1 MSLIQKLSYE
11 EEDLQKCINLR
22 NAIYLFKNYLIAS
35 CLSENTIYCYSRDLY
50 SLLKLLGNININ
62 TINAGMINQLIIY
75 LRNSS
80 VKSSGL
86 SNCSINR
93 MKSTYRTFFNWCFIN
108 NFSNQDYSKSIRLI
122 KTSSKPTLAITKEEI
137 KILLNTILCSNNSH
151 SKRDYALFSVYAF
164 SGIRKSE
171 ALALRICDYDPSTK
185 TLILPKSKRSS
196 MKIQIIPS
204 ILSQILDDYLSSCPE
219 VRIKKNT
226 SPLFQGITDNAFL
239 SGRQA
244 SNRFQKW
251 RSLSA
256 IREYLTIH
264 SFRAAYATQLYK
276 NSRDPLLVSLALG
289 HSSFETTK
297 RYINYDL
304 LNFHSVIDNTF
315 TTQWER

>member
-11 EEDLQKCINLR
+11 EDQQKCINLK
-22 NAIYLFKNYLIAS
+22 NAIYIYKNYLIAS
-35 CLSENTIYCYSRDLY
+35 CLSTNTIYCYSRDLD
-50 SLLKLLGNININ
+50 SLLKKIGNINLN
-62 TINAGMINQLIIY
+62 TISVEMINQLIIC

-80 VKSSGL
+80 IKSTGL
-86 SNCSINR
+86 SNSSTNR
-93 MKSTYRTFFNWCFIN
+93 IKSTYRTFFNWCFTN
-108 NFSNQDYSKSIRLI
+108 NFSNQDYSKSIRLT

-137 KILLNTILCSNNSH
+137 KILLNTILYSNDSH

-171 ALALRICDYDPSTK
+171 ALALRICDFDPAAK
-185 TLILPKSKRSS
+185 TLVLPKSIRSS
-196 MKIQIIPS
+196 KKIQIIPS
-204 ILSQILDDYLSSCPE
+204 ILSQILNEYLNSCSE
-219 VRIKKNT
+219 IRATKNT
-226 SPLFQGITDNAFL
+226 SPLFSGITDNAFL

-264 SFRAAYATQLYK
+264 SLRAAYATQLYK
-276 NSRDPLLVSLALG
+276 YSRDPFLVSLALG

-297 RYINYDL
+297 RYIQYDL

-315 TTQWER
+315 TIQ